1 LGFVALLVLF
11 VALLHWVAVA
21 YNLFAWWLGGLV
33 ACWLVGCFCSPDSPP
48 QVRTAV
54 LNWGCAARIGIGK
67 KGLFEKIR

>member
-1 LGFVALLVLF
+1 LLVVVALLVLF
-11 VALLHWVAVA
+11 IAMLHWGAVA
-21 YNLFAWWLGGLV
+21 YNLFAWV
-33 ACWLVGCFCSPDSPP
+33 ACWLVGCYCSPYSSP